1 MHKNARRGIVALATL
16 AIATSAIAVPV
27 LAQDQPESEQVSE
40 LMAEGLSLDGMTVGV
55 EVIGTDHYWDRMAFE
70 GVQAQLAELGAEVIA
85 VNANRDDQKQVSD
98 LENLL
103 AQEPDA
109 IVNILGTASVLAP
122 VFAKITEAGVPLFG
136 VDMQDPSIINNV
148 TSDNHTLGRALAE
161 QMVEDIGG
169 EGNIVVFNG
178 FYGINVCAIRY
189 DELQNVL
196 AENPDVKIL
205 EPELQDVIP
214 NTQEDARKKVQDL
227 LQKYPEGEIDAVWA
241 CWDIP
246 GLGANLAIVD
256 AGRQDGI
263 GFYGVD
269 GDPTVLEVMAQD
281 GQAIWGDAAQQPYL
295 IGQISAANIAKYLAG
310 EILPVTTLVDA
321 YLTTPENVD
330 EVRATLGL
338 TD

>member
-1 MHKNARRGIVALATL
+1 MHKNVRRGIVALATL
-16 AIATSAIAVPV
+16 AITTSAFAAPV
-27 LAQDQPESEQVSE
+27 FAQEQPESEQVSA
-40 LMAEGLSLDGMTVGV
+40 LDAEGLSLEGMTVGV

-70 GVQAQLAELGAEVIA
+70 GVQVSWPNSAQKSIA
-85 VNANRDDQKQVSD
+85 VNASRDDQKQVSD

-122 VFAKITEAGVPLFG
+122 VFAKIAEAGVPLFG
-136 VDMQDPSIINNV
+136 IDMQDPSIINNV

-196 AENPDVKIL
+196 AENPDVQIL
-205 EPELQDVIP
+205 QPELQDVIP

-256 AGRQDGI
+256 AGRQEASASTASTATRRSSRSWPRTVRPSGATPPSS
-263 GFYGVD
+263 
-269 GDPTVLEVMAQD
+269 PTS
-281 GQAIWGDAAQQPYL
+281 
-295 IGQISAANIAKYLAG
+295 SARSVPANIAKYLAG
-310 EILPVTTLVDA
+310 EVLPVTTLVDA
-321 YLTTPENVD
+321 YLTTPDNVE